1 MSKDLNLPPLTY
13 NLLLEPG
20 YISVATLPLLMFS
33 ALSHTCRL
41 ITGCFSHF
49 SSRKINVEAEF
60 FFFFPERQYFNIIPV
75 SQSNLNDYLT

>member
-20 YISVATLPLLMFS
+20 YISMATLPLLMFS

-60 FFFFPERQYFNIIPV
+60 FFSFQRDSISIL
-75 SQSNLNDYLT
+75 SL